1 MSEEVPQTADGAIRS
16 WFTAAGFTCVLLGG
30 EMIVLHSAISAGIFL
45 LIASAPFY
53 WAAYKWPWL
62 KPKLDIHALRTINSV
77 ATDARWWV
85 ALFFVFLIAISF
97 SSQQWYF
104 VDLAFQW
111 PWPAAFLIVAI
122 VAVAIVLFPSRR
134 PQRASIEIGSPTLD
148 TLAMH
153 TWLTTSHRARPQQAP
168 CGGDQRR
175 SGSSARTRKRRW
187 SPCEIGKGQAISRV
201 PIGDRHRSIRPPSA
215 AALSGVGRG
224 SLSADAICL
233 GCRPRRSDRRQT
245 SPPPPPSL

>member
-1 MSEEVPQTADGAIRS
+1 
-16 WFTAAGFTCVLLGG
+16 
-30 EMIVLHSAISAGIFL
+30 MIVLHSAISAGIFL

-85 ALFFVFLIAISF
+85 ALFFVFLIAISV

-153 TWLTTSHRARPQQAP
+153 TWLTTSHRAHLNKPRAVVINAAPVQARGQGSAGGRPA
-168 CGGDQRR
+168 R
-175 SGSSARTRKRRW
+175 SAKARL
-187 SPCEIGKGQAISRV
+187 SPAY
-201 PIGDRHRSIRPPSA
+201 PSA
-215 AALSGVGRG
+215 IGIDPFGPL
-224 SLSADAICL
+224 
-233 GCRPRRSDRRQT
+233 RRRLCQG
-245 SPPPPPSL
+245 